1 MPFALS
7 VRVVWVDLG
16 GVEGAQLPSFSVFQG
31 IDFFSA
37 GDPRDNVLC
46 TAVIRSYGYAGSKQ
60 QFLHI
65 QSAKVTQLIV
75 NINYNYIV

>member
-7 VRVVWVDLG
+7 VRVVWVTLG
-16 GVEGAQLPSFSVFQG
+16 WAEGVQSPLISVFQG

-60 QFLHI
+60 QCLHI

-75 NINYNYIV
+75 IKNYNYIV